1 MNLLRASVLQRTM
14 RVSAALAGA
23 ICAAFATTATAEG
36 TPSSKATADIST
48 VVKCNMST
56 ATNEGALLPT
66 SCFNLYTGE
75 QLQASNQWVTIMR
88 KPMKV
93 SNSQSIIVSPSLVTG
108 LYTQTRTK
116 TNTGTTSTAEAMG
129 GVYLRAVLE
138 DAAGNEVAEAAPLSS
153 CAGGVLGC
161 QTVAGKW
168 GVELDTRVQTL
179 SQSLS
184 ECTVFDLTGT
194 ESGTCS
200 FTSTIDFILKTTSAH
215 TFNFVF
221 PNVGQGTYHVT
232 IKAAVAS
239 SANII
244 EGSGTAVGAAAFGL
258 GSMVVESVRF
268 VHGFEF

>member
-1 MNLLRASVLQRTM
+1 MNLQRNMRA
-14 RVSAALAGA
+14 VSAALAGV
-23 ICAAFATTATAEG
+23 ICAAFASTATAQG

-56 ATNEGALLPT
+56 ATTNDGAAVLPT
-66 SCFNLYTGE
+66 QCFDLYTGA
-75 QLQASNQWVTIMR
+75 QVQVANQWVTIMR

-108 LYTQTRTK
+108 LYTRTRTK
-116 TNTGTTSTAEAMG
+116 TSTGETSTAEAMG

-138 DAAGNEVAEAAPLSS
+138 DAAGNELVTAAPLSS
-153 CAGGVLGC
+153 CASGLLGC
-161 QTVAGKW
+161 QSVDNKW

-179 SQSLS
+179 TQSLS
-184 ECTVFDLTGT
+184 ECTVFDLTGAQ
-194 ESGTCS
+194 SGTCS
-200 FTSTIDFILKTTSAH
+200 FTSTIDLILKTTSAH

-221 PNVGQGTYHVT
+221 PNVGQGTYYVA

-239 SANII
+239 GASVI
-244 EGSGTAVGAAAFGL
+244 GSGAAVGAAAFGL
-258 GSMVVESVRF
+258 GSMVAESVRF